1 MTKRKFT
8 ICFFGYATGKVSM
21 MDYADLNT
29 AISAVEYICK
39 EGKVIN
45 YNELSLIEGLRIS
58 PYRFIIE
65 EEVTVGKTTR
75 KEACWVSPYLIF
87 E

>member
-1 MTKRKFT
+1 MKTRKFT
-8 ICFFGYATGKVSM
+8 ICFFGIATGKVNM
-21 MDYADLNT
+21 MDFTDLNT
-29 AISAVEYICK
+29 AISAVNYICK
-39 EGKVIN
+39 ESKVVD
-45 YNELSLIEGLRIS
+45 YNMLSLIEALGVS
-58 PYRFIIE
+58 TYRFIIE